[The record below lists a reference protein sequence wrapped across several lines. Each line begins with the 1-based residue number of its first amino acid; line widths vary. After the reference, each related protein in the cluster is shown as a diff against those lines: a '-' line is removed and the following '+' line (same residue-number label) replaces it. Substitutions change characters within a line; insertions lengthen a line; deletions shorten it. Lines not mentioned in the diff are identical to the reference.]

1 MPRWASTGARL
12 ARGSIVLAL
21 AAWYVSSVFQLSGP
35 FWNAGLGDWMDPY
48 FINYLLEHWHRSVW
62 TLADPSSPPM
72 FHPAGRTLGY
82 SHGLIL
88 YAPVYVAV
96 RPFLHPFQAYNV
108 TLFLVVLGG
117 TLALYAVLRRFLRL
131 SFVESLL
138 LAALFATSANISNGF
153 LGVWSQRASVFL
165 IPPIM
170 WLTLASIHMEQGLR
184 RMVLAALSGFL
195 AALLY
200 TQDYY
205 TAHFAALFAVL
216 ALPPLVLA
224 WRTAAEPLFTFSS
237 ARAWV
242 TPYGAGAAAGVL
254 LFLWIYLGAYRE
266 HRGFPDEQILSQLIP
281 WSARP
286 PYESV
291 RPFALVAALTFLA
304 WVRRATVDRTTRLA
318 CLWAALVS
326 ALVLLIP
333 FRFSDFSIWRALIEP
348 LPGYGVIRDPKRI
361 IYLYELAAVLAAGV
375 FISRVRGRWPLR
387 AAILVLLAALLAG
400 GWRRTTLDFLRPNET
415 YAAWVEA
422 PIAVDP
428 SCRSFVA
435 RVASPAYLARPG
447 SAWSLYHLDA
457 MFISLRHSLPTL
469 NGYSAWNP
477 TGWAI
482 GNPHEPGY
490 TGAVR
495 DWTARHNLTG
505 VCELDLESRT
515 MRESTGLR

>member
-1 MPRWASTGARL
+1 MTLAARL
-12 ARGSIVLAL
+12 VRGSAVLAL
-21 AAWYVSSVFQLSGP
+21 AVWYVSSFFQFTGP

-48 FINYLLEHWHRSVW
+48 FINYLLEHWHHSLW
-62 TLADPSSPPM
+62 TLSDPFSPPM
-72 FHPAGRTLGY
+72 FHPAARTLGY

-88 YAPVYVAV
+88 YAPVYLAV
-96 RPFLHPFQAYNV
+96 RPFLHPFQAYNL
-108 TLFLVVLGG
+108 TLFLVMLGG

-131 SFVESLL
+131 SFIESLL
-138 LAALFATSANISNGF
+138 LTALFVTSANISNGF

-170 WLTLASIHMEQGLR
+170 WLTLAGIDMDQRPR
-184 RMVLAALSGFL
+184 RIAAATLSGFL

-205 TAHFAALFAVL
+205 TAHFATLFAVVAL
-216 ALPPLVLA
+216 APVLVA
-224 WRTAAEPLFTFSS
+224 WRTTPKPAFALAT
-237 ARAWV
+237 ARAWLV
-242 TPYGAGAAAGVL
+242 PFGTGAAAGLVV
-254 LFLWIYLGAYRE
+254 FFWIYLGAYRE
-266 HRGFPDEQILSQLIP
+266 HRGFPEAQLLNQLIP
-281 WSARP
+281 WRDRP

-291 RPFALVAALTFLA
+291 RPFALVAAVTFLA

-326 ALVLLIP
+326 AVVLLVP
-333 FRFSDFSIWRALIEP
+333 FRFGDFSLWRVLIEP
-348 LPGYGVIRDPKRI
+348 LPGYDVIRDPKRI

-375 FISRVRGRWPLR
+375 FISRIRGGWLLR
-387 AAILVLLAALLAG
+387 AVIVGVLAALLII

-415 YAAWVEA
+415 YAQWVEA
-422 PIAVDP
+422 RIAVDP

-457 MFISLRHSLPTL
+457 MWISLRHSLPTL

-477 TGWAI
+477 TGWGI

-490 TGAVR
+490 ADAVQ
-495 DWTARHNLTG
+495 DWTARHDLAG
-505 VCELDLESRT
+505 VCELDIEART
-515 MRESTGLR
+515 IR